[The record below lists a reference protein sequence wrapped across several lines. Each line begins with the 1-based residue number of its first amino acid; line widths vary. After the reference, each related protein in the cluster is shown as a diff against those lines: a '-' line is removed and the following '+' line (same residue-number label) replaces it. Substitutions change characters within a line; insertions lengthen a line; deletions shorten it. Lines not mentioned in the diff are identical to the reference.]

1 MGDIV
6 IKVNISEVYKEVAR
20 RSSIATETDPY
31 YKNMSTEKKQL
42 SQLHG
47 EGDRITADFTREAAK
62 EVQKAYLNR
71 QGDVA
76 GLAFE
81 YNRTISAG
89 GTAVK
94 QKEIITF
101 TGTDGFAFITEIA
114 SVDKK
119 ITFVDDLDTSVDNFV
134 LDNADYYDN
143 LGIVVTSGTA
153 TLTFEA
159 KVAGVPFNAP
169 VVAFNEG
176 SLTGTVDHDTANQTA
191 GEVTTGEIIYRV
203 AESTNPLAVSM
214 TNSIIERLTKNTK
227 DAIIYYV
234 LVSLYR
240 TDGNEIKEA
249 KLLAKA
255 LELIDNLSG
264 DLYKLHD

>member
-6 IKVNISEVYKEVAR
+6 IKINIPGIKKEVAR
-20 RSSIATETDPY
+20 RSSIATETDPF

-47 EGDRITADFTREAAK
+47 EGDRITEDFIKEAAK

-94 QKEIITF
+94 QKETVTL
-101 TGTDGFAFITEIA
+101 TGTDGSAYITEIA
-114 SVDKK
+114 PVDKK
-119 ITFVDDLDTSVDNFV
+119 ITFTTDLDTTADNFV

-143 LGIVVTSGTA
+143 LGIVVTAGTA
-153 TLTFEA
+153 TLVFEA

-169 VVAFNEG
+169 VVSFNEG
-176 SLTGTVDHDTANQTA
+176 TLVGTTATTTANQTA
-191 GEVTTGEIIYRV
+191 GEVTTNEIIYRV
-203 AESTNPLAVSM
+203 AESVSPLTVSM
-214 TNSIIERLTKNTK
+214 TNAIIERLTKNTK

-240 TDGNEIKEA
+240 TDGNEAKEM
-249 KLLAKA
+249 KLHAKA